1 MAKPLQQV
9 RGSGWSLS
17 WVDKVSGKLNR
28 PRTKTSAPMLNLG
41 MPVRLF
47 LRHIWQQKALLARQ
61 AIPEFVSP
69 ISANDLAGIACQR
82 HALARVVRGSGKRF
96 KLDYGPFD
104 EASFAGLG
112 KRNWTL
118 LVQQVD
124 QWDEEVAKILA
135 YFAFL
140 PRWRIEDV
148 MVSYAVRGGSVGAH
162 VDQYD
167 VFLLQARGKRR
178 WQIDSRP
185 AATNPVNQKLV
196 AGAKLKLLANF
207 EPEHDWVLEPGDILY
222 LPPGVPH
229 HGVAESD
236 DCMTFS
242 IGLRAPSL
250 GEMLTDLGRQA
261 LFDDNLRYR
270 DGELNNSGGG
280 AMTLNTVAQVRATLS
295 KALALSDAK
304 LGAWF
309 ANFMSGYRSV
319 ELPELKPLRAGQ
331 GEYVQR
337 RLKAGQQLAVAPGV
351 RAIAFLEG
359 IHIGGRF
366 LACGATLKMLLSNGM
381 PIDDSKFWAFPAQER
396 DLLAQLLAVRAL
408 RFVPVIR

>member
-1 MAKPLQQV
+1 
-9 RGSGWSLS
+9 
-17 WVDKVSGKLNR
+17 
-28 PRTKTSAPMLNLG
+28 MLDMG
-41 MPVRLF
+41 MPVRFF
-47 LRHIWQQKALLARQ
+47 LRDFWQNNALLMRQ
-61 AIPEFVSP
+61 AIPGFVAP
-69 ISANDLAGIACQR
+69 ISANDLAGIACQP
-82 HALARVVRGSGKRF
+82 HALARLISGSGQRF

-104 EASFAGLG
+104 EARFAQLG

-124 QWDEEVAKILA
+124 QWDAEVARILD

-178 WQIDSRP
+178 WQIDTRP
-185 AATNPVNQKLV
+185 AATNPANHTLV

-207 EPEHDWVLEPGDILY
+207 QAEHDWVLEPGDILY

-229 HGVAESD
+229 HGIAEDD

-242 IGLRAPSL
+242 IGLRAPSV
-250 GEMLTDLGRQA
+250 GEMLADLGRQSVLA
-261 LFDDNLRYR
+261 DNQRYR
-270 DGELNNSGGG
+270 DGDLHNAGG
-280 AMTLNTVAQVRATLS
+280 AEMTASTVAQVRATLS
-295 KALALSDAK
+295 KALALSDSE
-304 LGAWF
+304 LGGWF
-309 ANFMSGYRSV
+309 ATFMSSYRSV

-331 GEYVQR
+331 RERMQQR
-337 RLKAGQQLAVAPGV
+337 LLANYALLTAAGV
-351 RAIAFLEG
+351 RAIAFAEG

-366 LACGATLKMLLSNGM
+366 LPCGQSLKSSLSNGTA
-381 PIDDSKFWAFPAQER
+381 IDASKFWALPEAER
-396 DLLAQLLAVRAL
+396 DLLGQLLAVRAL